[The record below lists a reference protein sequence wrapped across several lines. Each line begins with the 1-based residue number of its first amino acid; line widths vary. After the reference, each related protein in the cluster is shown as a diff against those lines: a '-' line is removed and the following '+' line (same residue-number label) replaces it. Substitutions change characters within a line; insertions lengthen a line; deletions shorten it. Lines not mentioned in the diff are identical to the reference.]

1 VSEVEAYNLFDGELQ
16 EDPKEP
22 AGFCRRWQRFGQTL
36 GAELLGMTVYELAPG
51 ESVCPYH
58 YEYDEEWVLILTG
71 SPVLRDPDGEHELE
85 AGDVVCFPVGPT
97 GAHQI
102 FNRGGEPLRIAML
115 STKGEPAV
123 AVYPD
128 SDKIGVWPGN
138 PDDNLMLR
146 RSDGAVGYYDGELR
160 DQ

>member
-1 VSEVEAYNLFDGELQ
+1 MEPFNLFDGELQ
-16 EDPKEP
+16 EDPNEP
-22 AGFCRRWQRFGQTL
+22 AGFCRRWQRFGPTL

-71 SPVLRDPDGEHELE
+71 TPVLRDPDGEHQLE
-85 AGDVVCFPVGPT
+85 AGDVVCFPVGPA
-97 GAHQI
+97 GAHQV
-102 FNRGGEPLRIAML
+102 FNRGDEPLRIAML
-115 STKGEPAV
+115 STKDEPAV

-146 RSDGAVGYYDGELR
+146 RKDGAVDYYEGELGNE
-160 DQ
+160 

>member
-1 VSEVEAYNLFDGELQ
+1 MESYNLYDGELE

-22 AGFCRRWQRFGQTL
+22 AGYCRRWQRFGARL
-36 GAELLGMTVYELAPG
+36 GGSLLGMTVYELAPG

-58 YEYDEEWVLILTG
+58 YEYDEEWLLVITG
-71 SPVLRDPDGEHELE
+71 RPVLRDPDGEHELE
-85 AGDVVCFPVGPT
+85 TGDVVCFPVGPA
-97 GAHQI
+97 GAHQV
-102 FNRGGEPLRIAML
+102 FNRGSDPLRIAML
-115 STKGEPAV
+115 STKSEPAV

-146 RSDGAVGYYDGELR
+146 RSDGAVDYYDGELE
-160 DQ
+160 DLG